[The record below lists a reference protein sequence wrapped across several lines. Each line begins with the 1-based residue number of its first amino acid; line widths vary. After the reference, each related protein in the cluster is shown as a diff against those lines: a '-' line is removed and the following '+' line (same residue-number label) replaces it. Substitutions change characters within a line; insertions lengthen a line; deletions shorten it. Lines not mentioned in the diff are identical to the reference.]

1 MIRRLLAVGLWVGW
15 MGAVMPIACAL
26 TVTDR
31 ISDAVEPYFERRA
44 IRRRMGRQ
52 R

>member
-1 MIRRLLAVGLWVGW
+1 MVAAVIYAAWWVT
-15 MGAVMPIACAL
+15 VMPIACVL

-44 IRRRMGRQ
+44 VRRRLER
-52 R
+52 RR